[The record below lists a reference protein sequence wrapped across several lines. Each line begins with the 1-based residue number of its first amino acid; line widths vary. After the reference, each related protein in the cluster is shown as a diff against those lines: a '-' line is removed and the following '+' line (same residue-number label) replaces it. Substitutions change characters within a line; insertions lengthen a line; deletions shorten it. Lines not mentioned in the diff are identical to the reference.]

1 MQAGHQN
8 PESFLQVSSLISFN
22 IAWCWEQQQQ

>member
-8 PESFLQVSSLISFN
+8 PESVLQVSSLISFK